1 MLMLLQV
8 MDIEDDEIQ
17 VNASR
22 CLSQIITEA
31 DIKPVNNPRH
41 IATVDIDFIG
51 KTIDDPFEKERLHSL
66 LNSWKSRSTVRFLV
80 PANGDGCERLLD
92 FVQHD
97 QVKTE
102 LIGLQALPLLVRC
115 VVETQFGPIK
125 VQQTL
130 LDILLALS
138 FHTTA
143 CAYLR
148 YNHSFSNHVRTLILT
163 NDPNTSGLQ
172 HAAQRRS
179 WRSRPFRTC
188 TKTRLESVTRTRIN
202 RFAFRLTDS

>member
-66 LNSWKSRSTVRFLV
+66 LNSW
-80 PANGDGCERLLD
+80 
-92 FVQHD
+92 
-97 QVKTE
+97 
-102 LIGLQALPLLVRC
+102 
-115 VVETQFGPIK
+115 
-125 VQQTL
+125 
-130 LDILLALS
+130 
-138 FHTTA
+138 
-143 CAYLR
+143 
-148 YNHSFSNHVRTLILT
+148 
-163 NDPNTSGLQ
+163 
-172 HAAQRRS
+172 
-179 WRSRPFRTC
+179 
-188 TKTRLESVTRTRIN
+188 
-202 RFAFRLTDS
+202 